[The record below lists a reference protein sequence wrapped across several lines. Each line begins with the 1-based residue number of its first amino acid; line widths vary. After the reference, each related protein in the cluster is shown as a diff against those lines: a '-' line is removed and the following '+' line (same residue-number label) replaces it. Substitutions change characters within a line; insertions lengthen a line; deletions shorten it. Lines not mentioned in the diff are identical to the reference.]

1 MHNYYFDVNSFR
13 ILADKS
19 RVLLSGEFPDYIHA
33 VAANVSYL
41 LARSL

>member
-1 MHNYYFDVNSFR
+1 MAIIVMLFVFH
-13 ILADKS
+13 ILGDKS

-41 LARSL
+41 LARS

>member
-1 MHNYYFDVNSFR
+1 MHNFYFDVNSLH

-41 LARSL
+41 LAKS

>member
-19 RVLLSGEFPDYIHA
+19 RVLLSGGFPDYIHA

-41 LARSL
+41 FARS